1 MIRTS
6 GLIWWIRF
14 PVAVYMA
21 AKSVPLPPV
30 PQVGV
35 SFLPLTVAGRGSF
48 LMSIAATSGFD
59 LYRLAMSCQ
68 AAVNFA
74 AGQLSLY
81 HRPLLSLSAQ
91 HQPPNS
97 MWQFGMTI
105 SPAPVRAATQAS

>member
-6 GLIWWIRF
+6 GLISWITF

-30 PQVGV
+30 PQVGD

-48 LMSIAATSGFD
+48 LMSIAATSRLD
-59 LYRLAMSCQ
+59 LYRLAMFCQ

-81 HRPLLSLSAQ
+81 HRPLLSLPAQ
-91 HQPPNS
+91 HQPPNNI
-97 MWQFGMTI
+97 WQFGTTI
-105 SPAPVRAATQAS
+105 SPAPVSAATQAS